1 MTVWAVEHVVGS
13 AAELFT
19 GDKSSAALTSGVLT
33 QPLVRVLQ
41 IDAPTLV
48 LGSAQNESVVG
59 VVPNVVKR
67 RSGGGAVWL
76 DPAEQV
82 WVDVL
87 LPTAHQ
93 RWDADVNRSFF
104 WLGHAWIDTLRSV
117 GVMAPLDMH
126 TEGLRSTEW
135 SSLLCFAGRG
145 PGEVF
150 ANNRKVVGLAQR
162 RGRAG
167 ALFQCG
173 VLLKWTFD
181 PQWFAPEAVTGKVD
195 DVQSAGVGLD
205 ELLLPVPDPA
215 EVVSALVD
223 VLESTA

>member
-1 MTVWAVEHVVGS
+1 MTVWAVEHVCGS

-19 GDKSSAALTSGVLT
+19 GDKSSAALISGVLT
-33 QPLVRVLQ
+33 QPFVRVLHV
-41 IDAPTLV
+41 DAPTLV
-48 LGSAQNESVVG
+48 LGSSQDESIVG

-82 WVDVL
+82 WVDVV
-87 LPTAHQ
+87 LPARHQ
-93 RWDADVNRSFF
+93 RWDADVTRSFF
-104 WLGHAWIDTLRSV
+104 WLGQAWIDTLRSV
-117 GVMAPLDMH
+117 GVTVPLDLH
-126 TEGLRSTEW
+126 TEGLHSTEW

-150 ANNRKVVGLAQR
+150 ANNRKVVGMAQR

-173 VLLKWTFD
+173 ALLKWTLD
-181 PQWFAPEAVTGKVD
+181 PKWFAPEAIPGDVD

-205 ELLLPVPDPA
+205 ELLTPDPDPA